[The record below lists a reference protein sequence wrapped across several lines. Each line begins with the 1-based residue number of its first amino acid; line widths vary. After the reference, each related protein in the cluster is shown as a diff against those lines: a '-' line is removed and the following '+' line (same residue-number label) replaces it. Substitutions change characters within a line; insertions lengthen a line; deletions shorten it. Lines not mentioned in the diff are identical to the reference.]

1 MKIISN
7 KIFIFILI
15 FLYIILFVSCDYE
28 INLDGQGCRDSPRQP
43 PYKEACLS
51 FHTKDTACCYA
62 TIEFKNRTIVNKCV
76 PVPRDARFA
85 LNFLTIFSFKDYDNL
100 EYKDVTANF
109 ECGQKDKL
117 CGMDTPEKIFQCSE
131 HSSSTQSCCY
141 LSTPTYTECVLSDK
155 RYNKQTSFDL
165 FGTSTVICN
174 SNKIRIKSQYLLID
188 FIMIIFGILF
198 L

>member
-7 KIFIFILI
+7 KIFVLI
-15 FLYIILFVSCDYE
+15 ILYIILFVSCDYE
-28 INLDGQGCRDSPRQP
+28 INLDGQGCRDSPREP

-51 FHTKDTACCYA
+51 FHSKDIACCYA

-85 LNFLTIFSFKDYDNL
+85 LNYLTVFSFTDYDNL

-109 ECGQKDKL
+109 ECGQKDRL
-117 CGMDTPEKIFQCSE
+117 CGTDHPEQIFQCNE

-155 RYNKQTSFDL
+155 KFNQETPFNLFD
-165 FGTSTVICN
+165 TSTVICN
-174 SNKIRIKSQYLLID
+174 SNKINIKYQYLLIY
-188 FIMIIFGILF
+188 FIMIIIWIIF